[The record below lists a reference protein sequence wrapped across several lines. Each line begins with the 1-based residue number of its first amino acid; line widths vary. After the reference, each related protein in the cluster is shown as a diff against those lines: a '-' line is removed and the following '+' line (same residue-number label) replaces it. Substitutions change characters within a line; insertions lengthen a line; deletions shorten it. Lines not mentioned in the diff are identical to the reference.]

1 MMMRFFKLL
10 FWALLLTGL
19 LNSQAV
25 QANIIKGVRVW
36 PSPDTTQVVFDLAAK
51 PKFELIVRSST
62 NLSIVMDDIDVTTL
76 GTITGE
82 LVLVQSIKIKRLSG
96 QKAEVMLALSGAANP
111 KLFHLA
117 PSERYGHRLVLAL
130 TPQASAANTSATAAE
145 VRQPVTGNR
154 QARDIII
161 AIDAGHGGHDP
172 GAVGPKGTYEKHV
185 TMAISQKLKA
195 LIDKEPGFK
204 AVMTRTSDY
213 YIYPSKRP
221 ELARDRKADLLVSI
235 HADAAENR
243 KAQGASVW
251 ILSLKRATTEVGR
264 MLERTEEHSELLG
277 GVAEV
282 IKDSDS
288 ERYFNQTVLD
298 LQMQHSMGTGLDVA
312 KVVLTELGRVTK
324 LHKKEP
330 QSASLGVLKAP
341 DIPSILVETGYIS
354 NVAEEQKLKN
364 PAHQQKIANAVFRA
378 LRNYYLKNPPADS
391 RIAQGSGRAAAASS
405 RETAVT
411 SSPEPVDLVAA
422 QQEDLIAEAI
432 TRPTRQTSVS
442 QTNAGKTTSRGLPS
456 GSPSAKDLPTVKA
469 DSIAAP
475 STAKTPN
482 KTTSVKATSKTVA
495 GPSKAPSQPKML
507 IYQVKSGDALSR
519 LAKKHGVSM
528 AELRRINNL
537 KSDNIQIGQKLKIPQ
552 S

>member
-1 MMMRFFKLL
+1 MMMRFFRLL

-19 LNSQAV
+19 LNSQTA

-51 PKFELIVRSST
+51 PKFELIVRSTT
-62 NLSIVMDDIDVTTL
+62 NLSIVLDEIDVTTL
-76 GTITGE
+76 GAITGE

-96 QKAEVMLALSGAANP
+96 QKAEVMVALSAAANP

-130 TPQASAANTSATAAE
+130 TPRSSATNTSATAAE
-145 VRQPVTGNR
+145 VRHPVTRNR

-312 KVVLTELGRVTK
+312 KVVLAELGRVTK

-391 RIAQGSGRAAAASS
+391 RIAQGSGRAVATSS
-405 RETAVT
+405 REAAVT
-411 SSPEPVDLVAA
+411 PSSEPVDLEAA

-432 TRPTRQTSVS
+432 TTPTRQTAIS
-442 QTNAGKTTSRGLPS
+442 QANAGKTTSRGLPS

-469 DSIAAP
+469 DSIAA
-475 STAKTPN
+475 SSSAKTPI
-482 KTTSVKATSKTVA
+482 KTTSVRTTSKTGS
-495 GPSKAPSQPKML
+495 GPKKAQSQPKML

>member
-1 MMMRFFKLL
+1 MMMRFFRLL

-19 LNSQAV
+19 LNSQTA

-62 NLSIVMDDIDVTTL
+62 NLSIVLDEIDVTTL
-76 GTITGE
+76 GAITGE

-96 QKAEVMLALSGAANP
+96 QKAEVMVALSAAANP

-130 TPQASAANTSATAAE
+130 TPRSSATNTSATAAE
-145 VRQPVTGNR
+145 VRHPVTGNR

-312 KVVLTELGRVTK
+312 KVVLAELGRVTK
-324 LHKKEP
+324 LHKREP

-391 RIAQGSGRAAAASS
+391 RIAQGSGRAVATSS
-405 RETAVT
+405 REAAVT
-411 SSPEPVDLVAA
+411 PSSEPVDLEAA

-432 TRPTRQTSVS
+432 TTPTRQTAIS
-442 QTNAGKTTSRGLPS
+442 QANAGKTTSRGLPS

-469 DSIAAP
+469 DSIAA
-475 STAKTPN
+475 SSSAKTPI
-482 KTTSVKATSKTVA
+482 KTTSVRTTSKTGS
-495 GPSKAPSQPKML
+495 GPKKAQSQPKML

>member
-1 MMMRFFKLL
+1 MMMRFFRLL

-19 LNSQAV
+19 LNSQTA

-51 PKFELIVRSST
+51 PKFELIVRSTT
-62 NLSIVMDDIDVTTL
+62 NLSIVLDEIDVTTL
-76 GTITGE
+76 GAITGE

-96 QKAEVMLALSGAANP
+96 QKAEVMVALSAAANP

-130 TPQASAANTSATAAE
+130 TPRSSATNTSATAAE

-312 KVVLTELGRVTK
+312 KVVLAELGRVTK

-391 RIAQGSGRAAAASS
+391 RIAQGSGRAVATSS
-405 RETAVT
+405 REAAVT
-411 SSPEPVDLVAA
+411 PSSEPVDLEAA

-432 TRPTRQTSVS
+432 TTPTRQTAIS
-442 QTNAGKTTSRGLPS
+442 QANAGKTTSRGLPS

-469 DSIAAP
+469 DSIAA
-475 STAKTPN
+475 SSSAKTPI
-482 KTTSVKATSKTVA
+482 KTTSVRTTSKTGS
-495 GPSKAPSQPKML
+495 GPKKAQSQPKML

>member
-1 MMMRFFKLL
+1 MMMRFFRLL

-19 LNSQAV
+19 LNSQTA

-62 NLSIVMDDIDVTTL
+62 NLSIVLDEIDVTTL
-76 GTITGE
+76 GAITGE

-96 QKAEVMLALSGAANP
+96 QKAEVMVALSAAANP

-130 TPQASAANTSATAAE
+130 TPRSSAANTSATAAE

-312 KVVLTELGRVTK
+312 KVVLAELGRVTK

-391 RIAQGSGRAAAASS
+391 RIAQGSGRAVATSS
-405 RETAVT
+405 REAAVT
-411 SSPEPVDLVAA
+411 PSSEPVDLEAA

-432 TRPTRQTSVS
+432 TTPTRQTAIS
-442 QTNAGKTTSRGLPS
+442 QANAGKTTSRGLPS

-469 DSIAAP
+469 DSIAA
-475 STAKTPN
+475 SSSAKTPI
-482 KTTSVKATSKTVA
+482 KTTSVRTTSKTGS
-495 GPSKAPSQPKML
+495 GPKKAQSQPKML